1 MTFDQ
6 LNLIPPILKSLQN
19 EGYENPT
26 PIQEQAIPHILN
38 GADIFGSASTGTG
51 KTAAFSLPMLQ
62 LLHGRQTGGQ
72 RNIRAVILA
81 PTRELAVQI
90 ADSINVYGRGLGL
103 RHTTIYGGVS
113 QRPQTEAI
121 RRGVDI
127 LVATPGRLQ
136 DLINQGFIRL
146 DRVEMFILD
155 EADRML
161 DMGFINDIRR
171 ISSLIPENRQT
182 LLFSATLPQEMREL
196 VNQMMNNPVHVAVK
210 PEPQKIAPIEQVLYR
225 IDRGMKTSLLAHLLN
240 SGEVESALVF
250 TRTKHA
256 AEKLATVLHRNG
268 IPAESIHG
276 NKSQNARQNA
286 LNALKARR
294 VRVLVATD
302 VASRGIDV
310 DDLSHVVNYD
320 LPESAETYTH
330 RIGRTGRAGNT
341 GVAISFCG
349 KDETRLLREIEK
361 LLKKPIPMA
370 DLPKFEALQILSVPS
385 TDGGQ
390 NDRQYG
396 RSGDRPQQGR
406 SNDRPHYGRSNDR
419 TQHGR
424 SAERPYSNDRGQFGR
439 SNDRPQFGRN
449 DDRGQYGR
457 SNDKPQHGGSANRAN
472 ERKRWPKPPFNR
484 SNDQRASEPRT
495 YAQGNNRNDGR
506 PQYGRS
512 AERTNNGPKPQNER
526 KERISGDVM
535 EFFNN
540 IGWDAPKVGQAS
552 KLGLGND

>member
-19 EGYENPT
+19 EGYQNPT

-225 IDRGMKTSLLAHLLN
+225 IDRGMKTSLLAHLLK

-396 RSGDRPQQGR
+396 RSGDRPQYGRSAERPNNGPNDRGQQGR
-406 SNDRPHYGRSNDR
+406 SNDRPQYGRSNDR
-419 TQHGR
+419 
-424 SAERPYSNDRGQFGR
+424 
-439 SNDRPQFGRN
+439 
-449 DDRGQYGR
+449 
-457 SNDKPQHGGSANRAN
+457 PQHGGSANRPN
-472 ERKRWPKPPFNR
+472 ERKRWPKAPFK
-484 SNDQRASEPRT
+484 SNNDKRASEPRT
-495 YAQGNNRNDGR
+495 YAQDNNRTEGR

-535 EFFNN
+535 AFFNN
-540 IGWDAPKVGQAS
+540 IGWDAPKVGKAS